1 MVFFLQQCLIG
12 LTNGALVAM
21 VALGYTMVYGI
32 IRLINFAHGDLIML
46 GACLALTIVSVL
58 GMAAWAGAAT
68 WLGVALLV
76 VLCGLFCGGLN
87 VAVDRVVY
95 RPLRNAPKLAPLVV
109 PALGGALG
117 GQVTMLFIYCILALG
132 LNVMVGYTGLV
143 HLGIAAFFGI
153 GAYLFAILTVPMYP
167 FQMRFVT
174 AAAVSALATA
184 GVGLA
189 LGAPTL
195 RLRGDY
201 LAIVTL
207 GFGEVVKVTLR
218 NLEQITG
225 GMKGLNPVPPPG
237 AGLKIGGTDLGLAFA
252 IDPRWFYYLALLTL
266 AGVVVAMRRLEN
278 SRLGRA
284 WVAVRE
290 DELAAE
296 AMGVSAT
303 RVKLSAFAMSSAVAG
318 LAGCLYAASL
328 STTADPNAY
337 DFNRSIMVLC
347 AVILGGLGSIPG
359 TLLGVALL
367 VGFDTV
373 LAPWADSAIQQWN
386 INPSG
391 SSLLSFSGWRLAIFG
406 LALILVMR
414 YRPEGLVPSRRMAAE
429 LHEAH

>member
-1 MVFFLQQCLIG
+1 MNRLDDARVTTVEDVPRRFG
-12 LTNGALVAM
+12 LPAWL
-21 VALGYTMVYGI
+21 
-32 IRLINFAHGDLIML
+32 RERWDL
-46 GACLALTIVSVL
+46 AALALL
-58 GMAAWAGAAT
+58 
-68 WLGVALLV
+68 
-76 VLCGLFCGGLN
+76 
-87 VAVDRVVY
+87 AV
-95 RPLRNAPKLAPLVV
+95 APLVV

-117 GQVTMLFIYCILALG
+117 GQVTTLFIYCILALG

-143 HLGIAAFFGI
+143 HLGIASFFGI
-153 GAYLFAILTVPMYP
+153 GAYTLAILTVPMYP
-167 FQMRFVT
+167 FRLGFLPATILSV
-174 AAAVSALATA
+174 LFTA
-184 GVGLA
+184 GIGMA

-237 AGLKIGGTDLGLAFA
+237 AGVRLGGIDLGLAFA
-252 IDPRWFYYLALLTL
+252 VDPRWFYYLALLAV
-266 AGVVVAMRRLEN
+266 AGVVVAMRRLEQ

-290 DELAAE
+290 DELAAS
-296 AMGVSAT
+296 AMGISAT

-359 TLLGVALL
+359 TLLGAAIL

-373 LAPWADSAIQQWN
+373 LAPWADSWIQQLDV
-386 INPSG
+386 NPSG
-391 SSLLSFSGWRLAIFG
+391 SSLLSFSGWRLAVFG
-406 LALILVMR
+406 TALVLVMR
-414 YRPEGLVPSRRMAAE
+414 FRPEGLVPSQRMADE
-429 LHEAH
+429 LHGEKA

>member
-1 MVFFLQQCLIG
+1 MAVPPPSAAPRPPRPAAGVGGWLASRWELV
-12 LTNGALVAM
+12 ALV
-21 VALGYTMVYGI
+21 
-32 IRLINFAHGDLIML
+32 F
-46 GACLALTIVSVL
+46 LA
-58 GMAAWAGAAT
+58 A
-68 WLGVALLV
+68 
-76 VLCGLFCGGLN
+76 
-87 VAVDRVVY
+87 
-95 RPLRNAPKLAPLVV
+95 APLFI

-117 GQVTMLFIYCILALG
+117 GQVTTLFIYCILALA

-143 HLGIAAFFGI
+143 HLGIASFFGI
-153 GAYLFAILTVPMYP
+153 GAYCLAILTVPMYP
-167 FQMRFVT
+167 FGIGFLPAAVVAVLVT
-174 AAAVSALATA
+174 AGT
-184 GVGLA
+184 GLA

-207 GFGEVVKVTLR
+207 GFGEVAKVTLR

-237 AGLKIGGTDLGLAFA
+237 AGVTVAGIDLGKEFA
-252 IDPRWFYYLALLTL
+252 IDPRWFYYLSLLALS
-266 AGVVVAMRRLEN
+266 VVVLAMRRLES

-284 WVAVRE
+284 LVAVRE
-290 DELAAE
+290 DELAAQ
-296 AMGVSAT
+296 AMGISAT

-359 TLLGVALL
+359 TLLGVTIL

-373 LAPWADSAIQQWN
+373 LAPWADSWIQQMN

-391 SSLLSFSGWRLAIFG
+391 ASALSFSGWRLAIFG
-406 LALILVMR
+406 LALVLVMR
-414 YRPEGLVPSRRMAAE
+414 YRPEGLIPSRRLAAE
-429 LHEAH
+429 LHEEGP

>member
-1 MVFFLQQCLIG
+1 MGVEREKKSESQKETFVSNSGELSQRQQAWVLIKD
-12 LTNGALVAM
+12 
-21 VALGYTMVYGI
+21 
-32 IRLINFAHGDLIML
+32 HWD
-46 GACLALTIVSVL
+46 VS
-58 GMAAWAGAAT
+58 
-68 WLGVALLV
+68 ALLV
-76 VLCGLFCGGLN
+76 L
-87 VAVDRVVY
+87 AI
-95 RPLRNAPKLAPLVV
+95 APLGV

-117 GQVTMLFIYCILALG
+117 GQFTTLFIYSILALG

-153 GAYLFAILTVPMYP
+153 GAYVTGILTVPMYP
-167 FQMRFVT
+167 FQIGFLG
-174 AAAVSALATA
+174 AAIASIVVAA
-184 GVGLA
+184 GIGLA

-237 AGLKIGGTDLGLAFA
+237 AGMKLGGLDVGLSFA
-252 IDPRWFYYLALLTL
+252 IDPRWFYYLSLGIL
-266 AGVVVAMRRLEN
+266 AIVVIAMRRLEN

-284 WVAVRE
+284 WMAVRE
-290 DELAAE
+290 DELAAT
-296 AMGVSAT
+296 AMGISAT
-303 RVKLSAFAMSSAVAG
+303 RVKLSAFAMSSAIAG
-318 LAGCLYAASL
+318 LAGSLYAASL

-359 TLLGVALL
+359 TLLGVGIL

-373 LAPWADSAIQQWN
+373 LAPWADSWIQQLD
-386 INPSG
+386 INPTG
-391 SSLLSFSGWRLAIFG
+391 SSMLSFSGWRLAIFG
-406 LALILVMR
+406 VALVLVMR
-414 YRPEGLVPSRRMAAE
+414 LRPEGLVPSRRVAAG
-429 LHEAH
+429 LHREEEHAAITKGF

>member
-1 MVFFLQQCLIG
+1 MREFLRQRWE
-12 LTNGALVAM
+12 LVA
-21 VALGYTMVYGI
+21 
-32 IRLINFAHGDLIML
+32 
-46 GACLALTIVSVL
+46 
-58 GMAAWAGAAT
+58 
-68 WLGVALLV
+68 LV
-76 VLCGLFCGGLN
+76 VL
-87 VAVDRVVY
+87 A
-95 RPLRNAPKLAPLVV
+95 LAPLGV

-117 GQVTMLFIYCILALG
+117 GQVTTLFIYCILALG

-153 GAYLFAILTVPMYP
+153 GAYVCAILTVPMYP
-167 FQMRFVT
+167 FQLPFAV
-174 AAAVSALATA
+174 AAAVSVLATA
-184 GVGLA
+184 GIGLA

-237 AGLKIGGTDLGLAFA
+237 AGVSLAGIDLGRAFA
-252 IDPRWFYYLALLTL
+252 IDPRWFYYLSLLALT
-266 AGVVVAMRRLEN
+266 AIVIAMRRLED

-290 DELAAE
+290 DELAAS
-296 AMGVSAT
+296 AMGISAV
-303 RVKLSAFAMSSAVAG
+303 RVKLSAFAMSAAVAG

-373 LAPWADSAIQQWN
+373 LAPWADSCIQQLD

-406 LALILVMR
+406 AALVLVMR
-414 YRPEGLVPSRRMAAE
+414 YRPEGLVPSRRLAAE
-429 LHEAH
+429 LHEGHP

>member
-1 MVFFLQQCLIG
+1 MTSIPSNVQQPNAAATG
-12 LTNGALVAM
+12 WAGMWDFVRERWDLVA
-21 VALGYTMVYGI
+21 
-32 IRLINFAHGDLIML
+32 
-46 GACLALTIVSVL
+46 
-58 GMAAWAGAAT
+58 
-68 WLGVALLV
+68 LV
-76 VLCGLFCGGLN
+76 VL
-87 VAVDRVVY
+87 AV
-95 RPLRNAPKLAPLVV
+95 APLVV

-117 GQVTMLFIYCILALG
+117 GQVTTLFIYCILALG

-143 HLGIAAFFGI
+143 HLGIASFFGI
-153 GAYLFAILTVPMYP
+153 GAYLLAILTVPMYP
-167 FQMRFVT
+167 FQIGFL
-174 AAAVSALATA
+174 AATIVSVLATA
-184 GVGLA
+184 GIGLA

-237 AGLKIGGTDLGLAFA
+237 AGVKIAGVDLGLEFA
-252 IDPRWFYYLALLTL
+252 IDPRWVYYLSLLLL
-266 AGVVVAMRRLEN
+266 AGVVVAMRRLEQ
-278 SRLGRA
+278 S
-284 WVAVRE
+284 
-290 DELAAE
+290 
-296 AMGVSAT
+296 
-303 RVKLSAFAMSSAVAG
+303 VAG

-359 TLLGVALL
+359 TILGVAIL

-373 LAPWADSAIQQWN
+373 LAPWADSWIQQMN

-391 SSLLSFSGWRLAIFG
+391 SSLLSFSGWRLAVFG
-406 LALILVMR
+406 LALVLVMR
-414 YRPEGLVPSRRMAAE
+414 YRPEGLVPSRRLAAE
-429 LHEAH
+429 LHEGHA

>member
-1 MVFFLQQCLIG
+1 MRDVLRQRWE
-12 LTNGALVAM
+12 LVA
-21 VALGYTMVYGI
+21 
-32 IRLINFAHGDLIML
+32 
-46 GACLALTIVSVL
+46 LAVL
-58 GMAAWAGAAT
+58 
-68 WLGVALLV
+68 
-76 VLCGLFCGGLN
+76 
-87 VAVDRVVY
+87 AV
-95 RPLRNAPKLAPLVV
+95 APLVV

-117 GQVTMLFIYCILALG
+117 GQVTTLFIYCILALG

-153 GAYLFAILTVPMYP
+153 GAYVCAVLTVPMYP
-167 FQMRFVT
+167 FQLPFAV
-174 AAAVSALATA
+174 AAVVSVLATA
-184 GVGLA
+184 GIGLA

-237 AGLKIGGTDLGLAFA
+237 AGVTLAGIDLGRAFA
-252 IDPRWFYYLALLTL
+252 IDPRWFSYLALLAL
-266 AGVVVAMRRLEN
+266 AAVVFAMRRLEH

-290 DELAAE
+290 DELAAS
-296 AMGVSAT
+296 AMGISAV
-303 RVKLSAFAMSSAVAG
+303 RVKLSAFAMSAAVAG

-373 LAPWADSAIQQWN
+373 IAPWADSWIQQLD

-406 LALILVMR
+406 LALVLVMR
-414 YRPEGLVPSRRMAAE
+414 FRPAGLVPSRRLAAE
-429 LHEAH
+429 LQEGHR

>member
-1 MVFFLQQCLIG
+1 MSQPQPSRAEPAGGPDLRERAAAFLRERWD
-12 LTNGALVAM
+12 LVTLC
-21 VALGYTMVYGI
+21 V
-32 IRLINFAHGDLIML
+32 
-46 GACLALTIVSVL
+46 LAV
-58 GMAAWAGAAT
+58 
-68 WLGVALLV
+68 
-76 VLCGLFCGGLN
+76 
-87 VAVDRVVY
+87 
-95 RPLRNAPKLAPLVV
+95 APLVV

-117 GQVTMLFIYCILALG
+117 GQVTTLFIYCILALG

-153 GAYLFAILTVPMYP
+153 GAYCCAILMVPMYP
-167 FQMRFVT
+167 FQMLF
-174 AAAVSALATA
+174 AVAVVVSVLVTA

-218 NLEQITG
+218 NLEHITG

-237 AGLKIGGTDLGLAFA
+237 AGVTLGGIDLGLAFA
-252 IDPRWFYYLALLTL
+252 VDPRWFYYLSLAAL
-266 AGVVVAMRRLEN
+266 AAVVIAMRRLEH

-290 DELAAE
+290 DELAA
-296 AMGVSAT
+296 ASMGISAT
-303 RVKLSAFAMSSAVAG
+303 KVKLSAFALSSAVAG

-359 TLLGVALL
+359 TLLGVAIL

-373 LAPWADSAIQQWN
+373 LAPWADSLIQQLD

-391 SSLLSFSGWRLAIFG
+391 SSLLSFSGWRLAVFG
-406 LALILVMR
+406 TALVLVMR
-414 YRPEGLVPSRRMAAE
+414 FRPEGLVPSRRMAAE
-429 LHEAH
+429 LHEAHG

>member
-1 MVFFLQQCLIG
+1 MSRPRHPDF
-12 LTNGALVAM
+12 TGAVPLRARVAALLRERWDLVA
-21 VALGYTMVYGI
+21 
-32 IRLINFAHGDLIML
+32 
-46 GACLALTIVSVL
+46 LAVL
-58 GMAAWAGAAT
+58 A
-68 WLGVALLV
+68 
-76 VLCGLFCGGLN
+76 
-87 VAVDRVVY
+87 
-95 RPLRNAPKLAPLVV
+95 LAPLVV

-117 GQVTMLFIYCILALG
+117 GQVTTLFIYCILALG

-153 GAYLFAILTVPMYP
+153 GAYCVAILTVPMYP
-167 FQMRFVT
+167 FQIGFLP
-174 AAAVSALATA
+174 AAIVSVLATA
-184 GVGLA
+184 AVGLA

-237 AGLKIGGTDLGLAFA
+237 AGVRLGGIDLGLAFA
-252 IDPRWFYYLALLTL
+252 VDPRWFYYLALVSL

-290 DELAAE
+290 DELAAS
-296 AMGVSAT
+296 AMGISAT

-359 TLLGVALL
+359 TLLGVAIL

-373 LAPWADSAIQQWN
+373 LAPWADSWIQQMN
-386 INPSG
+386 VNPSG

-406 LALILVMR
+406 LALVLVMR
-414 YRPEGLVPSRRMAAE
+414 FRPEGLVPSRRVAAE
-429 LHEAH
+429 LHDEHAGPSPEGRP

>member
-1 MVFFLQQCLIG
+1 MREFLRERWELV
-12 LTNGALVAM
+12 ALVA
-21 VALGYTMVYGI
+21 
-32 IRLINFAHGDLIML
+32 
-46 GACLALTIVSVL
+46 LAV
-58 GMAAWAGAAT
+58 
-68 WLGVALLV
+68 
-76 VLCGLFCGGLN
+76 
-87 VAVDRVVY
+87 
-95 RPLRNAPKLAPLVV
+95 APLVV

-117 GQVTMLFIYCILALG
+117 GQVTTLFIYCILALG

-153 GAYLFAILTVPMYP
+153 GAYVCAVLTVPMYP
-167 FQMRFVT
+167 FQLPFAV
-174 AAAVSALATA
+174 AAVVSVLATA
-184 GVGLA
+184 GIGLA

-237 AGLKIGGTDLGLAFA
+237 AGVTVAGIDLGRAFA
-252 IDPRWFYYLALLTL
+252 IDPRWFYYLALLAL
-266 AGVVVAMRRLEN
+266 AAVVIAMRRLER

-290 DELAAE
+290 DELAAS
-296 AMGVSAT
+296 AMGISAV
-303 RVKLSAFAMSSAVAG
+303 RVKLSAFAMSAAVAG

-373 LAPWADSAIQQWN
+373 LAPWADSWIQQLD

-406 LALILVMR
+406 LALVLVMR
-414 YRPEGLVPSRRMAAE
+414 YRPEGLVPSRRLAAE
-429 LHEAH
+429 LHEGHP

>member
-1 MVFFLQQCLIG
+1 MATPTDSRAAPKPASDPGVWDFLTQRWEL
-12 LTNGALVAM
+12 LT
-21 VALGYTMVYGI
+21 
-32 IRLINFAHGDLIML
+32 
-46 GACLALTIVSVL
+46 LALL
-58 GMAAWAGAAT
+58 A
-68 WLGVALLV
+68 
-76 VLCGLFCGGLN
+76 
-87 VAVDRVVY
+87 
-95 RPLRNAPKLAPLVV
+95 LAPLFL

-117 GQVTMLFIYCILALG
+117 GQVTTLFIYCILALA

-153 GAYLFAILTVPMYP
+153 GAYVLAILTVPMYP
-167 FQMRFVT
+167 FRIGFL
-174 AAAVSALATA
+174 AAAVVAVLATA
-184 GVGLA
+184 GTGLA

-237 AGLKIGGTDLGLAFA
+237 AGVIVGGIDLGKEFA
-252 IDPRWFYYLALLTL
+252 IDPRWFYYLALLSL
-266 AGVVVAMRRLEN
+266 AGVVLAMRRLEN

-284 WVAVRE
+284 LVAVRE
-290 DELAAE
+290 DELAAQ
-296 AMGVSAT
+296 AMGISAT
-303 RVKLSAFAMSSAVAG
+303 KVKLAAFAMSSAVAG

-359 TLLGVALL
+359 TLIGVAIL

-373 LAPWADSAIQQWN
+373 LAPWADSWIQQMN
-386 INPSG
+386 INPKGLSY
-391 SSLLSFSGWRLAIFG
+391 LSFSGWRLAIFG
-406 LALILVMR
+406 LALVLVMR
-414 YRPEGLVPSRRMAAE
+414 YRPEGLIPSRRLAAE
-429 LHEAH
+429 LNDGGEGS

>member
-1 MVFFLQQCLIG
+1 MTGPTAEHGAQSTDPLSQRQQG
-12 LTNGALVAM
+12 WDFV
-21 VALGYTMVYGI
+21 
-32 IRLINFAHGDLIML
+32 RERWDLIT
-46 GACLALTIVSVL
+46 LAVL
-58 GMAAWAGAAT
+58 AA
-68 WLGVALLV
+68 
-76 VLCGLFCGGLN
+76 
-87 VAVDRVVY
+87 
-95 RPLRNAPKLAPLVV
+95 APLFV

-117 GQVTMLFIYCILALG
+117 GQVTTLFIYCILALG

-153 GAYLFAILTVPMYP
+153 GAYLLAILTVPMYP
-167 FQMRFVT
+167 FQIGFLPAT
-174 AAAVSALATA
+174 IVSVLATA
-184 GVGLA
+184 GIGLA

-237 AGLKIGGTDLGLAFA
+237 AGVKVGGIDLGLAFA
-252 IDPRWFYYLALLTL
+252 IDPRWFYYLALLSL
-266 AGVVVAMRRLEN
+266 AGVVVAMRRLER

-290 DELAAE
+290 DELAASS
-296 AMGVSAT
+296 MGISAT

-359 TLLGVALL
+359 TILGVAIL

-373 LAPWADSAIQQWN
+373 LAPWADSWIQQLN
-386 INPSG
+386 INPTG
-391 SSLLSFSGWRLAIFG
+391 SSLLSFSGWRLAVFG
-406 LALILVMR
+406 LALVLVMR
-414 YRPEGLVPSRRMAAE
+414 YRPEGLVPSRRLAAE
-429 LHEAH
+429 LHEEQA

>member
-1 MVFFLQQCLIG
+1 MREFLRQRWE
-12 LTNGALVAM
+12 LVALT
-21 VALGYTMVYGI
+21 V
-32 IRLINFAHGDLIML
+32 
-46 GACLALTIVSVL
+46 LA
-58 GMAAWAGAAT
+58 
-68 WLGVALLV
+68 
-76 VLCGLFCGGLN
+76 
-87 VAVDRVVY
+87 
-95 RPLRNAPKLAPLVV
+95 LAPLVV

-117 GQVTMLFIYCILALG
+117 GQMTTLFIYCILALG

-153 GAYLFAILTVPMYP
+153 GAYVCAVLTVPMYP
-167 FQMRFVT
+167 FRLPFAV
-174 AAAVSALATA
+174 AAAVSVLATA
-184 GVGLA
+184 GIGLA

-237 AGLKIGGTDLGLAFA
+237 AGVTVAGIDLGRAFA
-252 IDPRWFYYLALLTL
+252 IDPRWFYYLSLLAL
-266 AGVVVAMRRLEN
+266 AAVVIAMRRLEQ

-290 DELAAE
+290 DELAAS
-296 AMGVSAT
+296 AMGISAV
-303 RVKLSAFAMSSAVAG
+303 RVKLSAFAMSAAVAG

-373 LAPWADSAIQQWN
+373 LAPWADSWIQQLD

-406 LALILVMR
+406 AALVLVMR
-414 YRPEGLVPSRRMAAE
+414 YRPEGLVPSRRLAAE
-429 LHEAH
+429 LHEGHA

>member
-1 MVFFLQQCLIG
+1 MREFLRQRWE
-12 LTNGALVAM
+12 LVA
-21 VALGYTMVYGI
+21 
-32 IRLINFAHGDLIML
+32 
-46 GACLALTIVSVL
+46 LAVL
-58 GMAAWAGAAT
+58 AI
-68 WLGVALLV
+68 
-76 VLCGLFCGGLN
+76 
-87 VAVDRVVY
+87 
-95 RPLRNAPKLAPLVV
+95 APLVV

-117 GQVTMLFIYCILALG
+117 GQVTTLFIYCILALG

-153 GAYLFAILTVPMYP
+153 GAYVCAVLTVPMYP
-167 FQMRFVT
+167 FRLPFAV
-174 AAAVSALATA
+174 AAAVSVLATA
-184 GVGLA
+184 GIGLA

-237 AGLKIGGTDLGLAFA
+237 AGVSLAGIDLGRAFA
-252 IDPRWFYYLALLTL
+252 IDPRWFYYLSLLAL
-266 AGVVVAMRRLEN
+266 AGVVIAMRRLED

-290 DELAAE
+290 DELAAS
-296 AMGVSAT
+296 AMGISAV
-303 RVKLSAFAMSSAVAG
+303 RVKLSAFAMSAAVAG
-318 LAGCLYAASL
+318 LAGCLYAACL

-373 LAPWADSAIQQWN
+373 LAPWADSLIQQLD

-406 LALILVMR
+406 AALVLVMR
-414 YRPEGLVPSRRMAAE
+414 YRPEGLVPSRRLAAE
-429 LHEAH
+429 LHEEHP

>member
-1 MVFFLQQCLIG
+1 MSKSGELSQRHRAWVLIKD
-12 LTNGALVAM
+12 
-21 VALGYTMVYGI
+21 
-32 IRLINFAHGDLIML
+32 HWD
-46 GACLALTIVSVL
+46 VS
-58 GMAAWAGAAT
+58 T
-68 WLGVALLV
+68 LLV
-76 VLCGLFCGGLN
+76 L
-87 VAVDRVVY
+87 AI
-95 RPLRNAPKLAPLVV
+95 APLAV

-117 GQVTMLFIYCILALG
+117 GQFTTLFIYSILALG

-153 GAYLFAILTVPMYP
+153 GAYVTGILTVPMYP
-167 FQMRFVT
+167 FQIGFLG
-174 AAAVSALATA
+174 AAIASILVAA
-184 GVGLA
+184 GIGLA

-237 AGLKIGGTDLGLAFA
+237 AGVKLGSLDVGLSFA
-252 IDPRWFYYLALLTL
+252 IDPRWFYYLALGIL
-266 AGVVVAMRRLEN
+266 AIVVIAMRRLEN

-284 WVAVRE
+284 WMAVRE
-290 DELAAE
+290 DELAAT
-296 AMGVSAT
+296 AMGISAT
-303 RVKLSAFAMSSAVAG
+303 RVKLSAFAMSSAIAG
-318 LAGCLYAASL
+318 LAGSLYAASL

-359 TLLGVALL
+359 TLLGVGIL

-373 LAPWADSAIQQWN
+373 LAPWADSWIQQLD
-386 INPSG
+386 INPTG
-391 SSLLSFSGWRLAIFG
+391 SSMLSFSGWRLAIFG
-406 LALILVMR
+406 VALVLVMR
-414 YRPEGLVPSRRMAAE
+414 LRPEGLVPSRRVAAE
-429 LHEAH
+429 LHREEEHAAITKGF

>member
-1 MVFFLQQCLIG
+1 VPTRALALAFLRERWD
-12 LTNGALVAM
+12 LVA
-21 VALGYTMVYGI
+21 
-32 IRLINFAHGDLIML
+32 
-46 GACLALTIVSVL
+46 LAVR
-58 GMAAWAGAAT
+58 
-68 WLGVALLV
+68 
-76 VLCGLFCGGLN
+76 
-87 VAVDRVVY
+87 AV
-95 RPLRNAPKLAPLVV
+95 APLVV
-109 PALGGALG
+109 PQLGGALG
-117 GQVTMLFIYCILALG
+117 GQMTTLFIYCILALG

-153 GAYLFAILTVPMYP
+153 GAYVCAILTVPMYP
-167 FQMRFVT
+167 FRLPFAA
-174 AAAVSALATA
+174 AAAVSVLTAA
-184 GVGLA
+184 GVGLF

-218 NLEQITG
+218 NLEQVTG

-237 AGLKIGGTDLGLAFA
+237 AGSRLGGIDLGLAFA
-252 IDPRWFYYLALLTL
+252 VDPRWFYYLSLAAL
-266 AGVVVAMRRLEN
+266 AGVVIAMRRLEL

-290 DELAAE
+290 DELAAS
-296 AMGVSAT
+296 AMGISAT

-337 DFNRSIMVLC
+337 DFNRSVMVLC

-373 LAPWADSAIQQWN
+373 LAPWADSWIQQLA

-406 LALILVMR
+406 LALVLVMR

-429 LHEAH
+429 LHEAHA

>member
-1 MVFFLQQCLIG
+1 MNHVPK
-12 LTNGALVAM
+12 TPPTSPPPGALGGFLTQRWEL
-21 VALGYTMVYGI
+21 VAL
-32 IRLINFAHGDLIML
+32 A
-46 GACLALTIVSVL
+46 ALAI
-58 GMAAWAGAAT
+58 
-68 WLGVALLV
+68 
-76 VLCGLFCGGLN
+76 
-87 VAVDRVVY
+87 
-95 RPLRNAPKLAPLVV
+95 APLVV

-117 GQVTMLFIYCILALG
+117 GQVTNLFIYCILALA

-153 GAYLFAILTVPMYP
+153 GAYCVAILTVPMYP
-167 FQMRFVT
+167 FQIGFL
-174 AAAVSALATA
+174 AATVVAVLVSAGT
-184 GVGLA
+184 GLA

-237 AGLKIGGTDLGLAFA
+237 AGVVLSGMELGKEFA
-252 IDPRWFYYLALLTL
+252 IDPRWFYYLALFAL
-266 AGVVVAMRRLEN
+266 ALVVLAMRRLEN

-284 WVAVRE
+284 LVAVRE
-290 DELAAE
+290 DELAAQ
-296 AMGVSAT
+296 AMGISAT
-303 RVKLSAFAMSSAVAG
+303 RVKLAAFAMSSAVAG

-359 TLLGVALL
+359 TLLGVAIL

-373 LAPWADSAIQQWN
+373 LAPWADSWIQQMN
-386 INPSG
+386 INPNGASH
-391 SSLLSFSGWRLAIFG
+391 LSFSGWRLAIFG
-406 LALILVMR
+406 VALVLVMR
-414 YRPEGLVPSRRMAAE
+414 FRPEGLIPSRRLAAE
-429 LHEAH
+429 LHEGGPAS

>member
-1 MVFFLQQCLIG
+1 MSMAKPLPSA
-12 LTNGALVAM
+12 TRS
-21 VALGYTMVYGI
+21 
-32 IRLINFAHGDLIML
+32 RLAVWL
-46 GACLALTIVSVL
+46 GAHWDVAALA
-58 GMAAWAGAAT
+58 
-68 WLGVALLV
+68 AL
-76 VLCGLFCGGLN
+76 
-87 VAVDRVVY
+87 AV
-95 RPLRNAPKLAPLVV
+95 APLFV

-117 GQVTMLFIYCILALG
+117 GQMTTLFIYCILALG

-153 GAYLFAILTVPMYP
+153 GAYVLAILTVPMFP
-167 FQMRFVT
+167 FQIGFA
-174 AAAVSALATA
+174 AAAVISTA
-184 GVGLA
+184 VCAAIGLA

-237 AGLKIGGTDLGLAFA
+237 AGVELAGIDLGRAFA
-252 IDPRWFYYLALLTL
+252 IDPRWFYYLALALV
-266 AGVVVAMRRLEN
+266 AAVVVAMRRLES

-290 DELAAE
+290 DELAA
-296 AMGVSAT
+296 ASMGVSAT
-303 RVKLSAFAMSSAVAG
+303 RVKLSAFALSSAVAG
-318 LAGCLYAASL
+318 LAGCLYAGSL

-359 TLLGVALL
+359 TLLGVAIL

-373 LAPWADSAIQQWN
+373 LAPWADAWIQALQV
-386 INPSG
+386 NPSG
-391 SSLLSFSGWRLAIFG
+391 SSLLSFSGWRLAVFG
-406 LALILVMR
+406 VALVLVMR
-414 YRPEGLVPSRRMAAE
+414 FRPEGLVPARRMASE
-429 LHEAH
+429 LHEGQS

>member
-1 MVFFLQQCLIG
+1 MAAPAVPSPAARSGG
-12 LTNGALVAM
+12 L
-21 VALGYTMVYGI
+21 
-32 IRLINFAHGDLIML
+32 
-46 GACLALTIVSVL
+46 LALLASRWEIV
-58 GMAAWAGAAT
+58 T
-68 WLGVALLV
+68 LL
-76 VLCGLFCGGLN
+76 LL
-87 VAVDRVVY
+87 AV
-95 RPLRNAPKLAPLVV
+95 APLVV

-117 GQVTMLFIYCILALG
+117 GQVTTLFIYCILALA

-153 GAYLFAILTVPMYP
+153 GAYCLAILTVPMYP
-167 FQMRFVT
+167 FRIGFLP
-174 AAAVSALATA
+174 AAAVAVLVAA
-184 GVGLA
+184 GTGLA

-237 AGLKIGGTDLGLAFA
+237 AGVTIQGLDLGKEFA
-252 IDPRWFYYLALLTL
+252 IDPRWFYYLALLSL
-266 AGVVVAMRRLEN
+266 AGVVLAMRRLEN

-284 WVAVRE
+284 LVAVRE
-290 DELAAE
+290 DELAAQ
-296 AMGVSAT
+296 AMGISAT
-303 RVKLSAFAMSSAVAG
+303 RVKLSAFAMSSAVAA

-359 TLLGVALL
+359 TLLGVAIL

-373 LAPWADSAIQQWN
+373 LAPWADSWIQQMN
-386 INPSG
+386 INPTG
-391 SSLLSFSGWRLAIFG
+391 SSLLSFSGWRLAVFG
-406 LALILVMR
+406 LALVLVMR
-414 YRPEGLVPSRRMAAE
+414 YRPEGLVPSRRVAAE
-429 LHEAH
+429 LHEEGA

>member
-1 MVFFLQQCLIG
+1 MDASHTDSAARPFVPSWVREYWDV
-12 LTNGALVAM
+12 VA
-21 VALGYTMVYGI
+21 
-32 IRLINFAHGDLIML
+32 
-46 GACLALTIVSVL
+46 
-58 GMAAWAGAAT
+58 
-68 WLGVALLV
+68 LV
-76 VLCGLFCGGLN
+76 VL
-87 VAVDRVVY
+87 A
-95 RPLRNAPKLAPLVV
+95 LAPLLV

-117 GQVTMLFIYCILALG
+117 GQMTTLFIYCVLALG

-153 GAYLFAILTVPMYP
+153 GAYVLAILTVPMLP
-167 FQMRFVT
+167 FRLGFVP
-174 AAAVSALATA
+174 AAAISTA
-184 GVGLA
+184 VCAAVGLA

-237 AGLKIGGTDLGLAFA
+237 AGVVLGGLDLGRAFA
-252 IDPRWFYYLALLTL
+252 IDPRWFYYLALAVL
-266 AGVVVAMRRLEN
+266 AAVVVGMRRLER

-290 DELAAE
+290 DELAA
-296 AMGVSAT
+296 ASMGVSAT
-303 RVKLSAFAMSSAVAG
+303 RVKLSAFALSSAVAG
-318 LAGCLYAASL
+318 LAGCLYAGSL

-347 AVILGGLGSIPG
+347 AVILGGLGSISG
-359 TLLGVALL
+359 TLLGVAIL

-373 LAPWADSAIQQWN
+373 LAPWADAWIQEMQ

-391 SSLLSFSGWRLAIFG
+391 SSLLSFSGWRLAVFG
-406 LALILVMR
+406 VALVLVMR
-414 YRPEGLVPSRRMAAE
+414 FRPEGLIPARRLAAE
-429 LHEAH
+429 LHEASR

>member
-1 MVFFLQQCLIG
+1 MRGFLRERWEI
-12 LTNGALVAM
+12 
-21 VALGYTMVYGI
+21 VALCV
-32 IRLINFAHGDLIML
+32 
-46 GACLALTIVSVL
+46 LAV
-58 GMAAWAGAAT
+58 
-68 WLGVALLV
+68 
-76 VLCGLFCGGLN
+76 
-87 VAVDRVVY
+87 
-95 RPLRNAPKLAPLVV
+95 APLVV

-117 GQVTMLFIYCILALG
+117 GQITTLFIYCILALG

-153 GAYLFAILTVPMYP
+153 GAYLMAILTVPMYP
-167 FQMRFVT
+167 FQIGWFSAAIVSVLVT
-174 AAAVSALATA
+174 A
-184 GVGLA
+184 GIGLA
-189 LGAPTL
+189 LGGPTL

-237 AGLKIGGTDLGLAFA
+237 AGVKVAGIDLGLAFA
-252 IDPRWFYYLALLTL
+252 IDPRWFYYLSLLAL
-266 AGVVVAMRRLEN
+266 AGVVLAMRRLEN

-290 DELAAE
+290 DELAAS
-296 AMGVSAT
+296 AMGISAT
-303 RVKLSAFAMSSAVAG
+303 KVKLSAFAMSSAVAG
-318 LAGCLYAASL
+318 LAGCLYAGSL

-359 TLLGVALL
+359 TLLGVAIL

-373 LAPWADSAIQQWN
+373 LAPWADSWIQQMN
-386 INPSG
+386 INPTG

-406 LALILVMR
+406 LALVLVMR
-414 YRPEGLVPSRRMAAE
+414 YRPEGLVPSRRLAAE
-429 LHEAH
+429 LHEGHP

>member
-1 MVFFLQQCLIG
+1 MAAPMPSAARSRLAAWVG
-12 LTNGALVAM
+12 AHWDVVALVA
-21 VALGYTMVYGI
+21 
-32 IRLINFAHGDLIML
+32 
-46 GACLALTIVSVL
+46 LAV
-58 GMAAWAGAAT
+58 
-68 WLGVALLV
+68 
-76 VLCGLFCGGLN
+76 
-87 VAVDRVVY
+87 
-95 RPLRNAPKLAPLVV
+95 APLFV

-117 GQVTMLFIYCILALG
+117 GQMTTLFIYCILALG

-153 GAYLFAILTVPMYP
+153 GAYVLAILTVPMFP
-167 FQMRFVT
+167 FQIGF
-174 AAAVSALATA
+174 AAAAAISTA
-184 GVGLA
+184 VCAAVGLA

-237 AGLKIGGTDLGLAFA
+237 AGVDVAGLDLGRAFA
-252 IDPRWFYYLALLTL
+252 IDPRWFYYLALALV
-266 AGVVVAMRRLEN
+266 AAVVVAMRRLER

-290 DELAAE
+290 DELAA
-296 AMGVSAT
+296 ASMGVSAT
-303 RVKLSAFAMSSAVAG
+303 RVKLSAFALSSAVAG
-318 LAGCLYAASL
+318 LAGCLYAGSL

-359 TLLGVALL
+359 TLLGVAIL

-373 LAPWADSAIQQWN
+373 LAPWADAWIQALQV
-386 INPSG
+386 NPSG
-391 SSLLSFSGWRLAIFG
+391 SSLLSFSGWRLAVFG
-406 LALILVMR
+406 VALVLVMR
-414 YRPEGLVPSRRMAAE
+414 FRPEGLVPARRMASE
-429 LHEAH
+429 LHEGQS

>member
-1 MVFFLQQCLIG
+1 MRGFLRERWEI
-12 LTNGALVAM
+12 
-21 VALGYTMVYGI
+21 VALCV
-32 IRLINFAHGDLIML
+32 
-46 GACLALTIVSVL
+46 LAV
-58 GMAAWAGAAT
+58 
-68 WLGVALLV
+68 
-76 VLCGLFCGGLN
+76 
-87 VAVDRVVY
+87 
-95 RPLRNAPKLAPLVV
+95 APLVV

-117 GQVTMLFIYCILALG
+117 GQITTLFIYCILALG

-153 GAYLFAILTVPMYP
+153 GAYLMAILTVPMYP
-167 FQMRFVT
+167 FQIGWFAAAIVSVLVT
-174 AAAVSALATA
+174 A
-184 GVGLA
+184 GIGLA
-189 LGAPTL
+189 LGGPTL

-237 AGLKIGGTDLGLAFA
+237 AGVKVAGIDLGLAFA
-252 IDPRWFYYLALLTL
+252 IDPRWFYYLSLLAL
-266 AGVVVAMRRLEN
+266 AGVVLAMRWLEN

-290 DELAAE
+290 DELAAS
-296 AMGVSAT
+296 AMGISAT
-303 RVKLSAFAMSSAVAG
+303 KVKLSAFAMSSAVAG
-318 LAGCLYAASL
+318 LAGCLYAGSL

-359 TLLGVALL
+359 TLLGVAIL

-373 LAPWADSAIQQWN
+373 LAPWADSWIQQMN
-386 INPSG
+386 INPTG

-406 LALILVMR
+406 LALVLVMR
-414 YRPEGLVPSRRMAAE
+414 YRPEGLVPSRRLAAE
-429 LHEAH
+429 LHEGHP

>member
-1 MVFFLQQCLIG
+1 MTDATRNVTGVVSARAKALAFLRERWD
-12 LTNGALVAM
+12 LVA
-21 VALGYTMVYGI
+21 
-32 IRLINFAHGDLIML
+32 
-46 GACLALTIVSVL
+46 
-58 GMAAWAGAAT
+58 
-68 WLGVALLV
+68 LV
-76 VLCGLFCGGLN
+76 VL
-87 VAVDRVVY
+87 A
-95 RPLRNAPKLAPLVV
+95 LAPLVV

-117 GQVTMLFIYCILALG
+117 GQVTTLFIYCILALG

-153 GAYLFAILTVPMYP
+153 GAYCYAILTVPMYP
-167 FQMRFVT
+167 FQMRFAL
-174 AAAVSALATA
+174 AAAISALAA
-184 GVGLA
+184 AAVGLA

-237 AGLKIGGTDLGLAFA
+237 AGVRLGGMDLGLAFA
-252 IDPRWFYYLALLTL
+252 IDPRWFYYLALVVL

-290 DELAAE
+290 DELAAA
-296 AMGVSAT
+296 AMGISAT
-303 RVKLSAFAMSSAVAG
+303 KVKLSAFAMSSAVAG

-373 LAPWADSAIQQWN
+373 LAPWADAWIQELN
-386 INPSG
+386 VNPSG
-391 SSLLSFSGWRLAIFG
+391 SSLLSFSGWRLAVFG
-406 LALILVMR
+406 VALILVMR
-414 YRPEGLVPSRRMAAE
+414 FRPEGLVPSRRLAAE
-429 LHEAH
+429 LHEVHG

>member
-1 MVFFLQQCLIG
+1 MM
-12 LTNGALVAM
+12 ALAV
-21 VALGYTMVYGI
+21 
-32 IRLINFAHGDLIML
+32 
-46 GACLALTIVSVL
+46 LAV
-58 GMAAWAGAAT
+58 
-68 WLGVALLV
+68 
-76 VLCGLFCGGLN
+76 
-87 VAVDRVVY
+87 
-95 RPLRNAPKLAPLVV
+95 APLCV

-117 GQVTMLFIYCILALG
+117 GQVTTLFIYCILALG
-132 LNVMVGYTGLV
+132 LNVVVGYTGLV

-153 GAYLFAILTVPMYP
+153 GAYIMAILTVPMYP
-167 FQMRFVT
+167 FQIGFL
-174 AAAVSALATA
+174 AATIVSVLITA

-237 AGLKIGGTDLGLAFA
+237 AGVKVAGIDLGLAFA
-252 IDPRWFYYLALLTL
+252 IDPRWFYYLALVSL
-266 AGVVVAMRRLEN
+266 AGVVLAMRRLED

-284 WVAVRE
+284 
-290 DELAAE
+290 
-296 AMGVSAT
+296 
-303 RVKLSAFAMSSAVAG
+303 SAVAG

-359 TLLGVALL
+359 TLLGVTIL

-373 LAPWADSAIQQWN
+373 LAPWADSLIQQMN

-391 SSLLSFSGWRLAIFG
+391 VILLSFSGWRLAIFG
-406 LALILVMR
+406 LALVLVMR
-414 YRPEGLVPSRRMAAE
+414 FRPEGLVPSRRLAAE
-429 LHEAH
+429 LHEAHP

>member
-1 MVFFLQQCLIG
+1 MTDATRNVTGVVSARARALAFLRERWD
-12 LTNGALVAM
+12 LVA
-21 VALGYTMVYGI
+21 
-32 IRLINFAHGDLIML
+32 
-46 GACLALTIVSVL
+46 
-58 GMAAWAGAAT
+58 
-68 WLGVALLV
+68 LV
-76 VLCGLFCGGLN
+76 VL
-87 VAVDRVVY
+87 A
-95 RPLRNAPKLAPLVV
+95 LAPLVV

-117 GQVTMLFIYCILALG
+117 GQVTTLFIYCILALG

-153 GAYLFAILTVPMYP
+153 GAYCYAILTVPMYP
-167 FQMRFVT
+167 FQMRFAL
-174 AAAVSALATA
+174 AAAISALAA
-184 GVGLA
+184 AAVGLA

-237 AGLKIGGTDLGLAFA
+237 AGVRLGGMDLGLAFA
-252 IDPRWFYYLALLTL
+252 IDPRWFYYLALVVL

-290 DELAAE
+290 DELAAA
-296 AMGVSAT
+296 AMGISAT
-303 RVKLSAFAMSSAVAG
+303 KVKLSAFAMSSAVAG

-373 LAPWADSAIQQWN
+373 LAPWADAWIQELN
-386 INPSG
+386 VNPSG
-391 SSLLSFSGWRLAIFG
+391 SSLLSFSGWRLAVFG
-406 LALILVMR
+406 VALILVMR
-414 YRPEGLVPSRRMAAE
+414 FRPEGLVPSRRLAAE
-429 LHEAH
+429 LHEVHG

>member
-1 MVFFLQQCLIG
+1 MREFLRERWELV
-12 LTNGALVAM
+12 ALVA
-21 VALGYTMVYGI
+21 
-32 IRLINFAHGDLIML
+32 
-46 GACLALTIVSVL
+46 LAV
-58 GMAAWAGAAT
+58 
-68 WLGVALLV
+68 
-76 VLCGLFCGGLN
+76 
-87 VAVDRVVY
+87 
-95 RPLRNAPKLAPLVV
+95 APLVV

-117 GQVTMLFIYCILALG
+117 GQVTTLFIYCILALG

-153 GAYLFAILTVPMYP
+153 GAYVCAVLTVRMYP
-167 FQMRFVT
+167 FQLPFAV
-174 AAAVSALATA
+174 AAAVSVLATA
-184 GVGLA
+184 GIGLA

-237 AGLKIGGTDLGLAFA
+237 AGVTVAGIDLGRAFA
-252 IDPRWFYYLALLTL
+252 IDPRWFYYLALLAL
-266 AGVVVAMRRLEN
+266 ATVVIAMRRLER

-290 DELAAE
+290 DELAAS
-296 AMGVSAT
+296 AMGISAV
-303 RVKLSAFAMSSAVAG
+303 RVKLSAFAMSAAVAG

-373 LAPWADSAIQQWN
+373 LAPWADSWIQQLD

-406 LALILVMR
+406 LALVLVMR
-414 YRPEGLVPSRRMAAE
+414 YRPEGLVPSRRLAAE
-429 LHEAH
+429 LREGHP

>member
-1 MVFFLQQCLIG
+1 MTDATRNVTGAGSARAKALAFLRERWD
-12 LTNGALVAM
+12 LVA
-21 VALGYTMVYGI
+21 
-32 IRLINFAHGDLIML
+32 
-46 GACLALTIVSVL
+46 
-58 GMAAWAGAAT
+58 
-68 WLGVALLV
+68 LV
-76 VLCGLFCGGLN
+76 VL
-87 VAVDRVVY
+87 A
-95 RPLRNAPKLAPLVV
+95 LAPLVV

-117 GQVTMLFIYCILALG
+117 GQVTTLFIYCILALG

-153 GAYLFAILTVPMYP
+153 GAYCYAILTVPMYP
-167 FQMRFVT
+167 FQMRFAL
-174 AAAVSALATA
+174 AAAISALAA
-184 GVGLA
+184 AAVGLA

-237 AGLKIGGTDLGLAFA
+237 AGVRLGGMDLGLAFA
-252 IDPRWFYYLALLTL
+252 IDPRWFYYLALVVL

-290 DELAAE
+290 DELAAA
-296 AMGVSAT
+296 AMGISAT
-303 RVKLSAFAMSSAVAG
+303 KVKLSAFAMSSAVAG

-359 TLLGVALL
+359 TLLGVAILEA
-367 VGFDTV
+367 GV
-373 LAPWADSAIQQWN
+373 LISQRLIAAPADC
-386 INPSG
+386 
-391 SSLLSFSGWRLAIFG
+391 
-406 LALILVMR
+406 
-414 YRPEGLVPSRRMAAE
+414 
-429 LHEAH
+429 

>member
-1 MVFFLQQCLIG
+1 MTARGRTHDDALPGATPAGRLGGFLRERWDL
-12 LTNGALVAM
+12 
-21 VALGYTMVYGI
+21 VALGV
-32 IRLINFAHGDLIML
+32 
-46 GACLALTIVSVL
+46 LAI
-58 GMAAWAGAAT
+58 
-68 WLGVALLV
+68 
-76 VLCGLFCGGLN
+76 
-87 VAVDRVVY
+87 
-95 RPLRNAPKLAPLVV
+95 APLVV

-117 GQVTMLFIYCILALG
+117 GQVTTLFIYCILALG

-153 GAYLFAILTVPMYP
+153 GAYLCAILTVPMYP
-167 FQMRFVT
+167 FQMRFAT
-174 AAAVSALATA
+174 ATAVSVVITALI
-184 GVGLA
+184 GLA

-252 IDPRWFYYLALLTL
+252 IDPRWFYYLALLAL
-266 AGVVVAMRRLEN
+266 AAVVVAMRRLEN

-290 DELAAE
+290 DELAAS
-296 AMGVSAT
+296 AMGISAI

-406 LALILVMR
+406 LALVLVMR
-414 YRPEGLVPSRRMAAE
+414 YRPEGLVPSRRVAAE
-429 LHEAH
+429 LHEAHP

>member
-1 MVFFLQQCLIG
+1 VTMSTPPLG
-12 LTNGALVAM
+12 TPDTTGAVAPWE
-21 VALGYTMVYGI
+21 
-32 IRLINFAHGDLIML
+32 RLIAVIRERWD
-46 GACLALTIVSVL
+46 IV
-58 GMAAWAGAAT
+58 A
-68 WLGVALLV
+68 LV
-76 VLCGLFCGGLN
+76 VL
-87 VAVDRVVY
+87 AV
-95 RPLRNAPKLAPLVV
+95 APLVL
-109 PALGGALG
+109 PPLGGALG
-117 GQVTMLFIYCILALG
+117 GQVTTLFIYCILALG

-167 FQMRFVT
+167 FQMRFLT
-174 AAAVSALATA
+174 AAVVSALATA

-237 AGLKIGGTDLGLAFA
+237 AGLTIGGTDLGLAFA
-252 IDPRWFYYLALLTL
+252 IDPRWFYYLALLAL
-266 AGVVVAMRRLEN
+266 AGVVLAMRRLEN

-386 INPSG
+386 INSSG
-391 SSLLSFSGWRLAIFG
+391 SSLLTFSGWRLAIFG
-406 LALILVMR
+406 VALILVMR
-414 YRPEGLVPSRRMAAE
+414 YRPEGLVPSRRLAAE
-429 LHEAH
+429 LHEVHA